1 MPLSLY
7 LFFANLLFLFFI
19 ILLKSNKSKK
29 KNNKLPPQP
38 WKLPLLGN
46 LHNFIGADQ
55 PHRTLARL
63 ACKLGPIV
71 RLQLGEVSAIV
82 VSSSSVAKEI
92 MKTHDLSFADR
103 PKLLMGEIVLYNYA
117 SIGFAPYGEYWR
129 QMRKICTLELL
140 SAKKVR
146 SFQSTREI
154 ESWNL
159 VKVLANNS
167 SQRVVNLTEK
177 IYTLM
182 NTIIFRAMV
191 GSVAKDQE
199 QLLLLIDEL
208 MYLAS
213 GFDLSD
219 LFPSIKILP
228 RVTGMRNRLRG
239 IRARMDVILDD
250 VILEHQQRHAAG
262 GQNSEEITEDLL
274 DVLLRL
280 KDDDGLEIP
289 LTLDNIK
296 AVFLVGT
303 PLLPLN
309 C

>member
-1 MPLSLY
+1 MSLSLY

-19 ILLKSNKSKK
+19 IHLKSNKSKK

-46 LHNFIGADQ
+46 LHNFIGAGQ
-55 PHRTLARL
+55 PHRVLARM

-71 RLQLGEVSAIV
+71 RLELGEVSAIL

-92 MKTHDLSFADR
+92 MKTHDVCFADR
-103 PKLLMGEIVLYNYA
+103 PKLLVADIVLYNYT

-129 QMRKICTLELL
+129 TMRKICTLELL

-146 SFQSTREI
+146 SSQSIREI

-167 SQRVVNLTEK
+167 SERVNLTEK

-182 NTIIFRAMV
+182 NTVIFRAMV
-191 GSVAKDQE
+191 GSVCKDQE
-199 QLLLLIDEL
+199 QILLLTDEL

-213 GFDLSD
+213 GFYVSD
-219 LFPSIKILP
+219 LFPSIKILH
-228 RVTGMRNRLRG
+228 RVTGMRNRLQG
-239 IRARMDVILDD
+239 IRERMDVILDD
-250 VILEHQQRHAAG
+250 VILDHQQRHAG
-262 GQNSEEITEDLL
+262 GQNSKESEDLL

-280 KDDDGLEIP
+280 KDDGGNEVP

-296 AVFLVGT
+296 AVILVSICY
-303 PLLPLN
+303 L
-309 C
+309 